1 MEYGNI
7 QAAIRPLGM
16 AASAAL
22 LPSSRHRGRT
32 LRLAE
37 RAAPLVTHLLCAPQL
52 SSLYKRDGIAA
63 PAGPRGRQRRRERAP
78 VEAQRE
84 RDRDEQPRLAA
95 GRAGRKRAKA
105 VHRALQLAQ
114 VHQAAHHAR
123 RVARRGVLRRRVE

>member
-1 MEYGNI
+1 M
-7 QAAIRPLGM
+7 QAATRPLGM

-22 LPSSRHRGRT
+22 LSSSRHRGRT
-32 LRLAE
+32 LRLAQ
-37 RAAPLVTHLLCAPQL
+37 RATPCVTHCLCVPERSKLWRAPW
-52 SSLYKRDGIAA
+52 AA

-78 VEAQRE
+78 VEAQRQC
-84 RDRDEQPRLAA
+84 DRDEQPRLAA